1 MTQDNKNGP
10 DKAFILAAGMG
21 TRLRPH
27 TDTIPKPMVEI
38 AGQSIIR
45 RTIDKLGQQGVKEI
59 VVNTHHLAPVLEKH
73 LKDISSPK
81 IIISHEEELLDTGGG
96 LKKALHHFGDN
107 PYYIINGDALW
118 DDKTPN
124 ALQRLAD
131 AWDASK
137 MDILLLLQS
146 VATMSV
152 THGVGDYHLQADGKV
167 KRARKRDAAFMFA
180 GVRIAHPRIFKDS
193 AEGPFSFLSM
203 MDKAETENKLYAI
216 QHDDAWYHIS
226 TPEDLAA
233 VDKLFKERL

>member
-1 MTQDNKNGP
+1 MSKKP

-38 AGQSIIR
+38 DGKSIIH
-45 RTIDKLGQQGVKEI
+45 RTLEKLAAEGVKEV

-73 LKDISSPK
+73 LKEISAPK

-96 LKKALHHFGDN
+96 LKKALHHFDE

-124 ALQRLAD
+124 ALQRLAN

-152 THGVGDYHLQADGKV
+152 THGVGDYHLLADGKV

-180 GVRIAHPRIFKDS
+180 GVRIAHPRIFENSPDG
-193 AEGPFSFLSM
+193 AFSFLSL

-216 QHDDAWYHIS
+216 QHNDAWYHIS

-233 VDKLFKERL
+233 VNKLFKERA